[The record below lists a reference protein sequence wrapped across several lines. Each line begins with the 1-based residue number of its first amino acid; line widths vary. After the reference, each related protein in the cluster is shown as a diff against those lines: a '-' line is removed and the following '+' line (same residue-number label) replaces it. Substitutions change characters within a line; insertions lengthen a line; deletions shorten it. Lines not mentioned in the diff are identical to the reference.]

1 MIHLDEIRISGF
13 HIEDKSISVIFPK
26 SDVAIIYG
34 SNGSG
39 KTTFLKILNAIFNRN
54 SKILKEYS
62 VENITIKFTNKNQEK
77 KEIKIKKRSDN
88 EKLSFIKENVTKE
101 NLMFSFEEDL
111 ILSLFDNIED
121 TKIKS
126 KNINNILSLNTSID
140 DYDWSEYECS
150 GLEDTKSL
158 SLGIDRGV
166 SYSSSNLTISE
177 DDIRNFLINNREFK
191 NIFNRI
197 SLSSFS
203 EELSV
208 FLTRRSKQRSRV
220 RSNSVVDL
228 DNNHIYLPK
237 IDLNDIE
244 SLLLH
249 KYRKA
254 RSDTTKRIQN
264 ALFETLS
271 TIIEDK
277 SNNYEDSLSENFDSL
292 MDKYKNRIIE
302 ALTDISDN
310 ALKKKII
317 QRLKT
322 NNKNKDKSPILDFLI
337 NNMIKELENEKQLLS
352 SINSVIDGFN
362 KHLSNNKKLVIT
374 LEEIYIDIKGVKYPI
389 NILSSG
395 EKHIFTFLA
404 SVNVVGSSRDFL
416 IIDEPEISL
425 NVSWQRS
432 ILSILKEIA
441 PQTQIIVAS
450 HSPLISK
457 NMNESLVPIKHLN
470 NN

>member
-1 MIHLDEIRISGF
+1 MIHLDEIKISGF

-88 EKLSFIKENVTKE
+88 EKLSFIKEHVTKE

-310 ALKKKII
+310 ALKKK
-317 QRLKT
+317 
-322 NNKNKDKSPILDFLI
+322 S
-337 NNMIKELENEKQLLS
+337 
-352 SINSVIDGFN
+352 
-362 KHLSNNKKLVIT
+362 
-374 LEEIYIDIKGVKYPI
+374 YKG
-389 NILSSG
+389 
-395 EKHIFTFLA
+395 
-404 SVNVVGSSRDFL
+404 
-416 IIDEPEISL
+416 
-425 NVSWQRS
+425 
-432 ILSILKEIA
+432 
-441 PQTQIIVAS
+441 
-450 HSPLISK
+450 
-457 NMNESLVPIKHLN
+457 
-470 NN
+470 